1 MDLKMR
7 VQKMMID
14 QLLSRSWGDENIRE
28 LPTDFISVFPN
39 LIDSGAYDDVDERTL
54 DCIFLL
60 FVLIHRNAKIPRA
73 FDLKVLERF
82 RSSFGVRQQIWMNI
96 MFNSDQPEIS
106 LEIASLL
113 SKNPALYVSL
123 CGAWVRPML
132 RIQQAFDDSEKIVGA
147 MIIQEAYNLL
157 DDTHKDL
164 FVNEI
169 EKARMLVSPND
180 FSIYKFIPN
189 VNTDATSISH

>member
-1 MDLKMR
+1 
-7 VQKMMID
+7 
-14 QLLSRSWGDENIRE
+14 
-28 LPTDFISVFPN
+28 
-39 LIDSGAYDDVDERTL
+39 
-54 DCIFLL
+54 
-60 FVLIHRNAKIPRA
+60 
-73 FDLKVLERF
+73 
-82 RSSFGVRQQIWMNI
+82 
-96 MFNSDQPEIS
+96 
-106 LEIASLL
+106 
-113 SKNPALYVSL
+113 
-123 CGAWVRPML
+123 
-132 RIQQAFDDSEKIVGA
+132 VGA